1 MARYS
6 KKDALNE
13 LKDLEFVIMVRT
25 ENLLRNRNRNYI

>member
-13 LKDLEFVIMVRT
+13 LKDLESVIMVRT
-25 ENLLRNRNRNYI
+25 ENLLRNRNYI